1 MTPARTQLRG
11 AAAWIVRLP
20 IKKMQEIL
28 NAYGADGW
36 DVSFMLVEKKRM
48 LLFWALPGLACDF
61 SLSGIEVE
69 ASEVEEHVVLEALP
83 VAVAA

>member
-1 MTPARTQLRG
+1 M
-11 AAAWIVRLP
+11 
-20 IKKMQEIL
+20 
-28 NAYGADGW
+28 Y
-36 DVSFMLVEKKRM
+36 VS
-48 LLFWALPGLACDF
+48 ALPGLACDF